1 MRTKIAASISAA
13 LLIFMSAP
21 AQADA
26 IDGNW
31 CNRELGRLVI
41 QGTEIMTPG
50 GKRVSGAY
58 DRHASRYVVPAG
70 EPRSG
75 ADVDMVL
82 VDDDTIHRIVA
93 PGAGAK
99 IEVWHRCQ
107 APVS

>member
-1 MRTKIAASISAA
+1 MHLKIVTTALATLLFLSAT
-13 LLIFMSAP
+13 P
-21 AQADA
+21 ARADA

-31 CNRELGRLVI
+31 CNPDFGRMEI
-41 QGTEIMTPG
+41 QGTSITTPG
-50 GKRVSGAY
+50 GNRTTGAY

>member
-1 MRTKIAASISAA
+1 MRTKIATAASSA
-13 LLIFMSAP
+13 LLILMSVP
-21 AQADA
+21 AHADA

-31 CNRELGRLVI
+31 CNRDLGRLEI
-41 QGTEIMTPG
+41 HGTEIIPPG

-58 DRHASRYVVPAG
+58 DRHASRYVVPAA
-70 EPRSG
+70 EPRPG

-93 PGAGAK
+93 PGADAK
-99 IEVWHRCQ
+99 IEVWRRCQ